1 MSVEARSARGSHL
14 PVFECIEISSGV
26 ERKGAT
32 AKSYRFERSCVL
44 EVMKRCNRRNHVP
57 SIYPAFEGASADLL
71 GL

>member
-32 AKSYRFERSCVL
+32 AKSYRFERFVLCVRSN
-44 EVMKRCNRRNHVP
+44 EEMQW
-57 SIYPAFEGASADLL
+57 S
-71 GL
+71 